1 MKQPPKIFC
10 ALLNAVCPAN
20 RQDVKGDFLEL
31 YQQRLEISG
40 KFKANAGFLTDLF
53 TTLPLLWIIKNENV
67 TPKPKSMLIPN
78 LKIAQRSLV
87 RNKLYTVINIAGL
100 SVSLA
105 ACLLIA
111 LFVRDETSFDR
122 QFKDY
127 ERIYRLGGNYQQG
140 GDERIADAATTFLL
154 HPLIEEKVS
163 GIESVGRIDFDVQ
176 TISINDKDYVE
187 EVVYVDSTFFDIFSL
202 PFSQGDPT
210 STLDEPS
217 KVVIDKQTALKFFD
231 DANPIG
237 KSILMKDKLFT
248 VSGVMED
255 MPGNTHFEAHIL
267 FPVSG
272 IKQFY
277 PDWVQSNISGR
288 SVYTYIKTNRDINP
302 SDIEA
307 QCNKVIKAA
316 WPADTG
322 VPQLFLQPISKIH
335 LSPPMQGELKP
346 NGTET
351 DVYIFCITAIIIL
364 CLACINYINLSMA
377 AALPRSR
384 EAGIKRVL
392 GSTVRMIINQFQT
405 ESFLVLII
413 SGLLA
418 LLIAWSFMPML
429 NELSGKHLTF
439 EPWTDRLIGLGF
451 LGVIILIAFI
461 AGIVPATTLLR
472 SGTIRM
478 LSGKLEFKPGRY
490 SVSNILIVFQF
501 TIAVGLIAST
511 LIVMDQ
517 IRFIRNADI
526 GVKTEQLIM
535 IPLQTDEI
543 ASKYET
549 FRSELMKDPGIVSVT
564 GSTNKLTG
572 GVHGWRGYKADPAKD
587 MITIPTVTVA
597 HDFFETLG
605 AQVHEGRTFSRDFPS
620 DATGAYVI
628 NEAAAELLGLEKPVG
643 AYMFGLAFNN
653 VDKWTE
659 VNAHIIG
666 VVKNFHFASL
676 HRGAEP
682 VVFSLASDIT
692 PPVSWIE
699 LRIKGA
705 NVKETVSS
713 IGKVWSTLAPSRP
726 FEFEFMDEAL
736 RSYYIAEEQFMK
748 LFISFSLLSI
758 LLGALGLFGLT
769 AFMTKRRT
777 KEIGIRKVIGATTP
791 RLIKLLSADFLK
803 LVLIGNVIGLPI
815 AWYYMDRWMQNFV
828 VQATFKWWIFAGTMI
843 VAMMI
848 AFTAILYHSLKVSKA
863 NPVMALR
870 TE

>member
-1 MKQPPKIFC
+1 MTGPPKVLRL
-10 ALLNAVCPAN
+10 LLNSICPAH

-31 YQQRLEISG
+31 YQHRLELSG
-40 KFKANAGFLTDLF
+40 KYKANIGFLSDLI
-53 TTLPLLWIIKNENV
+53 TTVPLLWIVKNENA
-67 TPKPKSMLIPN
+67 TQRPKNMLIPN
-78 LKIAQRSLV
+78 LKIAQRTLV
-87 RNKLYTVINIAGL
+87 RNKLYTLINLVGL

-127 ERIYRLGGNYQQG
+127 ERIYRLGGNYQQS
-140 GDERIADAATTFLL
+140 GDSRVASAATTFLL

-163 GIESVGRIDFDVQ
+163 GIESIGRIDFHFESI
-176 TISINDKDYVE
+176 TIHDKDYLE
-187 EVVYVDSTFFDIFSL
+187 EILYVDSTFFDIFSL
-202 PFSQGDPT
+202 PFIQGDPA
-210 STLDEPS
+210 SALDEPS
-217 KVVIDKQTALKFFD
+217 NAVIDRQTAKRFFGV
-231 DANPIG
+231 ANPLG
-237 KSILMKDKLFT
+237 KSLVLKDKHFT

-255 MPGNTHFEAHIL
+255 MPGNMHFEAHIL
-267 FPVSG
+267 LPVSG
-272 IKQFY
+272 IKEFY
-277 PDWVQSNISGR
+277 PDWVLTNISGR
-288 SVYTYIKTNRDINP
+288 SVYTYIKTNKDIEP
-302 SDIEA
+302 SDVEA
-307 QCNKVIKAA
+307 QCNKVIKEA
-316 WPADTG
+316 WPGDTG

-351 DVYIFCITAIIIL
+351 DIYIFCITAIIIL

-405 ESFLVLII
+405 ESFVVILI
-413 SGLLA
+413 SGLLS
-418 LLIAWSFMPML
+418 LVIAWSFMPML

-439 EPWTDRLIGLGF
+439 EPWKDYYIGFGF
-451 LGVIILIAFI
+451 LGVMVLIAFV
-461 AGIVPATTLLR
+461 AGIVPAIMLLR

-501 TIAVGLIAST
+501 TIAVGLISST

-526 GVKTEQLIM
+526 GINTEQLIM
-535 IPLQTDEI
+535 IPMQTGEI
-543 ASKYET
+543 AAKYET
-549 FRSELMKDPGIVSVT
+549 LRTELMKNPGVVSVT

-572 GVHGWRGYKADPAKD
+572 GVHGWRGYKSDPVKD
-587 MITIPTVTVA
+587 MIMVPTVTVA

-605 AQVHEGRTFSRDFPS
+605 AQVLEGRTFSRDFPS
-620 DATGAYVI
+620 DATAAYVV
-628 NEAAAELLGLEKPVG
+628 NEAAAQLLGLEKPVG

-692 PPVSWIE
+692 PPVWWLE
-699 LRIKGA
+699 VRIKGDDVNSA
-705 NVKETVSS
+705 VSS
-713 IGKVWSTLAPSRP
+713 ISKVWSSIAPSRP

-736 RSYYIAEEQFMK
+736 RSYYVAEEQFMK

-777 KEIGIRKVIGATTP
+777 KEIGIRKVIGATTSK
-791 RLIKLLSADFLK
+791 LIGLLSADFLK
-803 LVLIGNVIGLPI
+803 LVLIGNIIGLPI
-815 AWYYMDRWMQNFV
+815 AWYYMERWLQNFV
-828 VQATFKWWIFAGTMI
+828 VHANFKWWIFAATMI
-843 VAMMI
+843 AAVTI

-863 NPVMALR
+863 NPVKALR

>member
-1 MKQPPKIFC
+1 RKADI
-10 ALLNAVCPAN
+10 
-20 RQDVKGDFLEL
+20 RFL
-31 YQQRLEISG
+31 S
-40 KFKANAGFLTDLF
+40 DLI
-53 TTLPLLWIIKNENV
+53 TTLPLLWIIKNENA
-67 TPKPKSMLIPN
+67 TQRPKNMLIPN
-78 LKIAQRSLV
+78 LKIAQRTLL
-87 RNKLYTVINIAGL
+87 RNKLYTIINLGGL

-140 GDERIADAATTFLL
+140 GDARITDAATTFLL
-154 HPLIEEKVS
+154 HPLIEEQVS
-163 GIESVGRIDFDVQ
+163 GIESLGRLDFDIQ
-176 TISINDKDYVE
+176 TINIDEKDYIE
-187 EVVYVDSTFFDIFSL
+187 EVAYVDSTFFDIFSL
-202 PFSQGDPT
+202 PFIQGDPA
-210 STLDEPS
+210 SALDEPS
-217 KVVIDKQTALKFFD
+217 SVVIDRQTAVKFFG
-231 DANPIG
+231 DANPMG
-237 KSILMKDKLFT
+237 KSIVMKDKLFT
-248 VSGVMED
+248 VSGVMDD
-255 MPGNTHFEAHIL
+255 MAGNVHFEAHIL

-272 IKQFY
+272 IKRFY
-277 PDWVQSNISGR
+277 PDWVLTNISAR

-302 SDIEA
+302 SDIKA
-307 QCNKVIKAA
+307 QCDNVIKAA
-316 WPADTG
+316 WPVDTG

-351 DVYIFCITAIIIL
+351 DVYIFCITAFIIL

-392 GSTVRMIINQFQT
+392 GSTARMIINQFQT
-405 ESFLVLII
+405 ESFLVLLI

-439 EPWTDRLIGLGF
+439 EPWADRVIGFGF
-451 LGVIILIAFI
+451 VGVIVSIAFV
-461 AGIVPATTLLR
+461 AGIVPALTLLR

-490 SVSNILIVFQF
+490 PISNVLIVFQF

-517 IRFIRNADI
+517 IRFIRNANI
-526 GVKTEQLIM
+526 GINTEQLIM
-535 IPLQTDEI
+535 IPMQTGEI
-543 ASKYET
+543 ASKYEA
-549 FRSELMKDPGIVSVT
+549 FRSELMKDPGILSVT

-572 GVHGWRGYKADPAKD
+572 GVHGWRGYKVNPAKD

-605 AQVHEGRTFSRDFPS
+605 AQVHDGRTFSRDFPS
-620 DATGAYVI
+620 DGTAAYVV
-628 NEAAAELLGLEKPVG
+628 NEAAAELLELEKPVG

-676 HRGAEP
+676 HRRAGP

-692 PPVSWIE
+692 PPVSWLE
-699 LRIKGA
+699 VRIKGDD
-705 NVKETVSS
+705 VKGTISS
-713 IGKVWSTLAPSRP
+713 IGKVWSSLAASRP
-726 FEFEFMDEAL
+726 FEYEFMDEAL
-736 RSYYIAEEQFMK
+736 RRYYIAEEQFMK

-777 KEIGIRKVIGATTP
+777 KEIGIRKVIGASTSK
-791 RLIKLLSADFLK
+791 LIRLLSGDFLK
-803 LVLIGNVIGLPI
+803 LVLIGNIIGLPI
-815 AWYYMDRWMQNFV
+815 AWYYMDRWLQNFV
-828 VQATFKWWIFAGTMI
+828 VHANFKWWIFAGTM
-843 VAMMI
+843 VAAMMI
-848 AFTAILYHSLKVSKA
+848 AFTAILYHSMKVSKA
-863 NPVMALR
+863 NPVKALR